1 MASTKKVK
9 KIRFMDCDRGFIAA
23 IRKKREKIPDLVTKY
38 GIKATVTNIETT
50 TRFVRTAYVSAANSF
65 VTMGGGV
72 DAVYNTEL
80 FPGISKRIQQRIKYI
95 SNRTMNYPTDKDGT
109 PYLPVGSAL
118 ITPTDR
124 HSDRDNCYIV
134 SAPTM
139 YRPMNVSDSTYAYW
153 SFLAALQVIHESD
166 WADNIDRIVCT
177 GMCTGVGGMSVSD
190 SAEQM
195 LEAIKK
201 YDEGERIVDC
211 SPINNIV
218 LHEFPD
224 SNKISS
230 NMVRTRNMDS
240 PRARIIKSED
250 METKLSATSPPMSP
264 VSSLSS
270 GSPSSPILVSPVAT
284 HPITLHGGDGGD
296 TGEVALDA

>member
-1 MASTKKVK
+1 
-9 KIRFMDCDRGFIAA
+9 MDCDRGFIGAV
-23 IRKKREKIPDLVTKY
+23 REKRREIPALVKKY

-95 SNRTMNYPTDKDGT
+95 STRTIDYPTDENGT

-124 HSDRDNCYIV
+124 HSDRENCYIV

-139 YRPMNVSDSTYAYW
+139 YRPTNVSDSTYAYW

-177 GMCTGVGGMSVSD
+177 GMCTGVGGMSASD

-195 LEAIKK
+195 LTAIHKF
-201 YDEGERIVDC
+201 DEGERIIDC

-218 LHEFPD
+218 LHEFPN
-224 SNKISS
+224 SNKDSS
-230 NMVRTRNMDS
+230 SVMRTREMDS
-240 PRARIIKSED
+240 PLTRILESGD
-250 METKLSATSPPMSP
+250 METKTSATSPPMSP
-264 VSSLSS
+264 ISSLSH
-270 GSPSSPILVSPVAT
+270 GSSSPVLVSPIATSPVAT
-284 HPITLHGGDGGD
+284 SPVATSQDE
-296 TGEVALDA
+296 GEGVAPEA